1 MVKTSKRRGISTIV
15 GGLIF
20 LILMTSAF
28 STFYIAFDFQQ
39 ETINTQRD
47 VSRDLV
53 EKTQE
58 QFVISAGADPN
69 DNNRLGIQVKNQG
82 PNPVEVANI
91 WIVNKSDVNEPAN
104 RYEISYQDVF
114 IPPGY
119 GAPILENT
127 PLYLNPAYGND
138 YTVKVI
144 STLGSIKST
153 SVTVSGSTNL
163 LAEMFTIPPDVV
175 RGENVTVAMRI
186 TNIGKTPLVD
196 VEPENIPLLISP
208 STSVFTSELISPSP
222 VTLEPTESTISTW
235 HNTLSSLGTLGS
247 TVTFTNCANGTDPST
262 GFNYV
267 SNSAMDKIT
276 IRDDGSG
283 GGSGTE
289 IVLKDELFGRPEM
302 FMMIPNVFGDNDEKG
317 FWGVTLANPTNRTM
331 SVNKVTI
338 NLIRANSND
347 NIRVINSGCIPTEI
361 SPTDGWEC
369 PNDNVLIWKADPAA
383 IPPVI
388 PHIIGPLSS
397 YTFLARVQP
406 GTVVSSI
413 VGLESVVVTTSS
425 FTSLGAFGKGPFE
438 TSIRKAD
445 DAIVNVFF
453 DANPGG
459 LLDDNDVQ
467 GSILGILPG
476 ETRQYNVTLSELTS
490 DPEAIAAGS
499 QLIINIPKD
508 FEFVSVDSN
517 VGFSVPI
524 PPTFFPD
531 GSTQIVGTLL
541 APLDNGER
549 YIQFTATAPTHG
561 TTKMYVMHILGT
573 GITSETPTFAIGPL
587 SQTVIQV
594 CGVLDGCP

>member
-1 MVKTSKRRGISTIV
+1 MVKSSKRRGISSIV

-104 RYEISYQDVF
+104 RYEVNYQDVF

-208 STSVFTSELISPSP
+208 GTSVFTSQLISPSP
-222 VTLEPTESTISTW
+222 VTLEPAESTIFTW
-235 HNTLSSLGTLGS
+235 HNTLSNLGTLGS
-247 TVTFTNCANGTDPST
+247 KVTFTNSANGTDAST

-289 IVLKDELFGRPEM
+289 IVLKDELFGRPEI
-302 FMMIPNVFGDNDEKG
+302 FMIIPNVFGMSDDRG
-317 FWGVTLANPTNRTM
+317 FWGVTVANPTNKTLTV
-331 SVNKVTI
+331 SKVTI
-338 NLIRANSND
+338 NLLRANAND
-347 NIRVINSGCIPTEI
+347 NIRILESPCAPIQI
-361 SPTDGWEC
+361 SPTSGWGC
-369 PNDNVLIWKADPAA
+369 PNQNILVWKNVATPQT
-383 IPPVI
+383 
-388 PHIIGPLSS
+388 IGPLSAF
-397 YTFLARVQP
+397 TFLTRVDP
-406 GTVVSSI
+406 GQFSAGI
-413 VGLESVVVTTSS
+413 NALESVVVSTNT
-425 FTSLGAFGKGPFE
+425 FTSLGTFGKGPYE
-438 TSIRKAD
+438 TSLRKSD
-445 DAIVNVFF
+445 DAIVNAFF
-453 DANPGG
+453 STPPGSTS
-459 LLDDNDVQ
+459 NSDVQ
-467 GSILGILPG
+467 GSILGVMPG
-476 ETRQYNVTLSELTS
+476 EIRNYNVTLAELTNDS
-490 DPEAIAAGS
+490 EHIEAGA

-508 FEFVSVDSN
+508 FEFLGVVSN
-517 VGFSVPI
+517 TGFTVP
-524 PPTFFPD
+524 PPTIFPD
-531 GSTQIVGTLL
+531 GSTQIVGTLTGI
-541 APLDNGER
+541 LDDGSR
-549 YIQFTATAPTHG
+549 YIEFSAKAPSEG

-573 GITSETPTFAIGPL
+573 GSTDKSGPKLAIGPVAE
-587 SQTVIQV
+587 TVIQV